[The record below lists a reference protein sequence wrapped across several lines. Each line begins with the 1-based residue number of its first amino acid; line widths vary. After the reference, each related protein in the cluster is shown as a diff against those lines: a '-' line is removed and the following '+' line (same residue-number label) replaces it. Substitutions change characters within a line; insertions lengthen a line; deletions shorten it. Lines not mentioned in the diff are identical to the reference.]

1 MPCLCNFCIQS
12 GGAADVQCGH
22 GHQVGPGD
30 FRDNPENYTDKGG
43 LRQDKHNPLLPAEIA
58 VYAGLRVVLTRNI
71 NKEQHY
77 VNGMVAE
84 VEQFDA
90 ARRCL
95 RVMTES
101 GRRLAVYPFTDTDV
115 PKGHKPVTYYPI
127 RVGYAGTIHKYQGA
141 TLSHVTLWLDQKHTK
156 AAAYVA
162 LSRVAR
168 DEDYL
173 IGGVVTADYLIPA
186 K

>member
-1 MPCLCNFCIQS
+1 M
-12 GGAADVQCGH
+12 
-22 GHQVGPGD
+22 
-30 FRDNPENYTDKGG
+30 
-43 LRQDKHNPLLPAEIA
+43 RQDKRNPLQPAEID

-95 RVMTES
+95 LVMTES
-101 GRRLAVYPFTDTDV
+101 GRRLTVYPFTDTDV
-115 PKGHKPVTYYPI
+115 PKNQRPVTYYPI

-141 TLSHVTLWLDQKHTK
+141 TLSHVTLWLDRKHTK